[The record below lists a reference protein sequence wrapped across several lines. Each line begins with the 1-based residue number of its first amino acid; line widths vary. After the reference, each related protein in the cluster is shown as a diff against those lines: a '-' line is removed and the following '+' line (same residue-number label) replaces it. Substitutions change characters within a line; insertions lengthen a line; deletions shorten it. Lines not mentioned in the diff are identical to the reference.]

1 MLLRIT
7 WCSYTSTCEW
17 LQLDHDISTLLCI
30 FQVLTFSQ
38 SNVKSWAIHWH
49 LSVTLNKCSWQWKM
63 RSFAMPAACGENTQ
77 NWLQPN
83 LLAECQQRKEMR
95 SSQDL
100 SFLHT
105 FGSLQY
111 LYRGQTYL
119 VFCLII
125 QNQCKDS
132 CMAIRFGWE
141 MGRMTTL
148 IYP

>member
-1 MLLRIT
+1 
-7 WCSYTSTCEW
+7 
-17 LQLDHDISTLLCI
+17 
-30 FQVLTFSQ
+30 
-38 SNVKSWAIHWH
+38 
-49 LSVTLNKCSWQWKM
+49 
-63 RSFAMPAACGENTQ
+63 MPEACGENTQ

-100 SFLHT
+100 SSLHT

-111 LYRGQTYL
+111 LYRGQIYL

-125 QNQCKDS
+125 QNQRKYS
-132 CMAIRFGWE
+132 CMAIRFSWE